1 MTTTDLRRV
10 VEGILRKWGHNILLQ
25 RVNTIHDG
33 DEPDYVYNLER
44 HTTRHMYPGGRG
56 LPGIAKEEI
65 EGVAYDA
72 EMIYYF
78 MWDVN
83 PASGDRIYEEL
94 ERYPDL
100 QNVWKIDFALPMR
113 GAGGRIE
120 YWVVGASREVPN

>member
-1 MTTTDLRRV
+1 MTDLRKT

-33 DEPDYVYNLER
+33 EEPDYTTQLER
-44 HTTRHMYPGGRG
+44 HTVRHMYPANRG
-56 LPGIAKEEI
+56 LPGIAQEQI

-94 ERYPDL
+94 ERYPNTL
-100 QNVWKIDFALPMR
+100 NVWLIDFALPMR
-113 GAGGRIE
+113 GRGGRIE
-120 YWVVGASREVPN
+120 YWVCGASRSEPN